1 MAGGLF
7 LMKMKMGVTDY
18 SPVYAE
24 PSAAPAPKAR
34 LAERLPAPPTVG

>member
-1 MAGGLF
+1 MGGRGIFETL
-7 LMKMKMGVTDY
+7 MGVY

-34 LAERLPAPPTVG
+34 LAERLPAPPIVG